1 MKILVIGAGVIGV
14 TYAWQL
20 SLSGN
25 EVTLFV
31 RPEKVNPL
39 RENGIHITCLDTR
52 GLKERET
59 KTVFHPP
66 VTDTINLSD
75 KYDLIMVCVNSNQ
88 IESVLPIL
96 KPIAGMMDILFFSN
110 LWDGLEQIAAV
121 LEPSQYF
128 LGYPFKAGG
137 GRVGNS
143 IDTVI
148 FGTAFTETLIGEL
161 DGTTSQRIK
170 RITTALKHAGMNPR
184 IHGNIRAYLLSHY
197 VWAAA
202 NVGAYM
208 QAGSYADFSQDRTAL
223 RRMYLAMREG
233 FAVCR
238 AKGVNPAMITP
249 TCFYY
254 LPLFLLVPLTKV
266 LYGIPSMR
274 RMFEGHVLHSP
285 DEVSDMYLQV
295 LETGNVCGVAMPNFS
310 SYYPFLETKTS

>member
-31 RPEKVNPL
+31 RPEKVNQL

-52 GLKERET
+52 GMKERET
-59 KTVFHPP
+59 KTVFRPP

-88 IESVLPIL
+88 IGSVLPIL
-96 KPIAGMMDILFFSN
+96 KPFAGIMDILFFSN
-110 LWDGLEQIAAV
+110 LWDGLDQIAAV

-128 LGYPFKAGG
+128 FGYPFKAGG
-137 GRVGNS
+137 GRDGNN

-148 FGTAFTETLIGEL
+148 FGTVFTETLIGEQ
-161 DGTTSQRIK
+161 DGTTSPRVK

-184 IHGNIRAYLLSHY
+184 IHRNIKAYLLSHY

-208 QAGSYADFSQDRTAL
+208 QAGSYENFSQDHTAL

-238 AKGVNPAMITP
+238 AKGVNPALFTP

-254 LPLFLLVPLTKV
+254 LPLFLLVPFTKV
-266 LYGIPSMR
+266 LYRIPSMR

-285 DEVSDMYLQV
+285 DEVSDMYRQV
-295 LETGNVCGVAMPNFS
+295 LEAGKACGTSMPNFS
-310 SYYPFLETKTS
+310 SYYRYVERT